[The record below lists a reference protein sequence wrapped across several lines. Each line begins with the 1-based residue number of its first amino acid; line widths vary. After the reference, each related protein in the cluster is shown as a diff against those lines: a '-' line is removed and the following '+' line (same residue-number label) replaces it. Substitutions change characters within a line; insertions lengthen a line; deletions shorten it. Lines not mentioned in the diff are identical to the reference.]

1 MTTSNRRALSPQ
13 VSLSA
18 NLTFER
24 ARQRVSQAELAKRAG
39 VSRYTIVRLES
50 AEYANPGLEMLD
62 KIARALDV
70 TVHRLLRP
78 ARVDDRT
85 PSDEELLRRMQDPES
100 EFVDVDD
107 LFTVIDESER
117 AARQLGARRR
127 YSNRGRRRVAHD
139 RAYAEAER
147 RLH

>member
-1 MTTSNRRALSPQ
+1 MTTSKRRVLSPQ

-24 ARQRVSQAELAKRAG
+24 AKQRISQAELAKRAG
-39 VSRYTIVRLES
+39 ISRYTIVRLES
-50 AEYANPGLEMLD
+50 AEYANPGLQMLD
-62 KIARALDV
+62 KLAQALGIP
-70 TVHRLLRP
+70 VHRLLRP
-78 ARVDDRT
+78 AEVDDRT

-107 LFTVIDESER
+107 LFTVIDEAAR

-127 YSNRGRRRVAHD
+127 YSNRGRRRVAH
-139 RAYAEAER
+139 
-147 RLH
+147 